1 MAIGGPQQIW
11 NLIRE
16 LDLGD
21 IRERADAPF
30 ALVVAGEADA
40 AREVAE
46 LVARA
51 PGQAG
56 VHPWVTVLP
65 LPLSPR
71 PLPAAPGDAATWAV
85 VVARGARPTDDERGA
100 ARRLA
105 EAGARVVTLVRDDA
119 ATATHGADAPLGG
132 EAARVVLPER
142 VPAADLRRALAHA
155 LVEVEAAPDAAVALA
170 RRLPLLREPI
180 VRLLVEEVAQA
191 NAWYAVTTGA
201 AEVIPGFNVPLV
213 VADVVVMT
221 KNQLIM
227 AYRIAL
233 AAGKS
238 GEARDVLGELFG
250 VIGGG
255 LMLRQAA
262 RTLVG
267 LVPVVG
273 IVPKV
278 AVAYAGT
285 RLIGAA
291 AWLWASEGRTL
302 PRGEAKRLLTD
313 SRRAAGELARSLRE
327 RLPSRPG

>member
-1 MAIGGPQQIW
+1 MALGGPQQIW
-11 NLIRE
+11 NLICE

-21 IRERADAPF
+21 IRERAEAPF
-30 ALVVAGEADA
+30 ALVVAGEAEE
-40 AREVAE
+40 AREVAG

-51 PGQAG
+51 PGQPG

-65 LPLSPR
+65 LPLSPH
-71 PLPAAPGDAATWAV
+71 PLPPAPGDTATWAI
-85 VVARGARPTDDERGA
+85 VVASGAEPTADEREA

-105 EAGARVVTLVRDDA
+105 DAGARVVALVRSDA
-119 ATATHGADAPLGG
+119 AVDAHGADAPRDG
-132 EAARVVLPER
+132 EAARVVLPAR

-155 LVEVEAAPDAAVALA
+155 LVEVESAPDAAVALA
-170 RRLPLLREPI
+170 RRLPPLREPI

-201 AEVIPGFNVPLV
+201 AEVIPGVNVPLV

-221 KNQLIM
+221 KNQLIL

-238 GEARDVLGELFG
+238 GAARDVLGELFG

-255 LMLRQAA
+255 LLLRQAA

-273 IVPKV
+273 LVPKV

-285 RLIGAA
+285 RLIGSA
-291 AWLWASEGRTL
+291 AWLWASEGRAL
-302 PRGEAKRLLTD
+302 PRGEARRLLAD
-313 SRRAAGELARSLRE
+313 SRRAARELARSLRA
-327 RLPSRPG
+327 RLPAP